1 MASAASQRGR
11 IIDKEELRQWM
22 AGRDNPDVQSY
33 VAKELQEGKGTV
45 GLSAG
50 AMKFVAKNET
60 PAQRMRSLTG
70 WGEEPEPAAIAG
82 LRNTSLPKGY
92 VYMGAAETTT
102 PRTSSRSVND
112 GFASKPGQTTY
123 TSIALP
129 RDAIAGSAAAPVA
142 AQDEEPKQLEP
153 GPGLIAAREAYD
165 RANQYQR
172 DSGSKAFSPDLSL
185 TGGALLND
193 IYRSG
198 AEGAD
203 KFENETVQRFTAGAN
218 LAGQEVAYA
227 ARQAIANLPQGLKI
241 PEPTNMFPET
251 GPAADK
257 IAEKGLFAWL
267 SNQKRMG

>member
-11 IIDKEELRQWM
+11 IIEEEELRQWM
-22 AGRDNPDVQSY
+22 AGRDNPDVHSY
-33 VAKELQEGKGTV
+33 VAKELQEGKGEV

-82 LRNTSLPKGY
+82 LRNTSLPEGY
-92 VYMGAAETTT
+92 VYLGAAKTTT
-102 PRTSSRSVND
+102 PMTLSRYGG
-112 GFASKPGQTTY
+112 GFSSKPGKTTY
-123 TSIALP
+123 TPIALP
-129 RDAIAGSAAAPVA
+129 RDVFTGSAAAPAA
-142 AQDEEPKQLEP
+142 AQEEKKPLEP
-153 GPGLIAAREAYD
+153 GADLMAAREAYD

-198 AEGAD
+198 AEGVD
-203 KFENETVQRFTAGAN
+203 KFENKTVQRFTAGAN

-227 ARQAIANLPQGLKI
+227 ARQAIAGLPDDLKLSKY
-241 PEPTNMFPET
+241 PDMFPKT

-257 IAEKGLFAWL
+257 IAEKGLYTWL
-267 SNQKRMG
+267 SNQI

>member
-33 VAKELQEGKGTV
+33 VADQLGQGAA
-45 GLSAG
+45 LSAG

-92 VYMGAAETTT
+92 VYMGAAETKT
-102 PRTSSRSVND
+102 PRTSSRSVNG
-112 GFASKPGQTTY
+112 GFASRPGQTTY
-123 TSIALP
+123 TPIAVP
-129 RDAIAGSAAAPVA
+129 RDAIAGSAAAPAA
-142 AQDEEPKQLEP
+142 AQEEKKPLEP

-198 AEGAD
+198 AEGVD

-227 ARQAIANLPQGLKI
+227 ARQAIANLPDDLNL
-241 PEPTNMFPET
+241 PEYTSMFPET

>member
-11 IIDKEELRQWM
+11 IIEKEDLHRWM

-33 VAKELQEGKGTV
+33 VAKELQEGGGKV
-45 GLSAG
+45 GLSAE

-60 PAQRMRSLTG
+60 YEQRMRSLHRY
-70 WGEEPEPAAIAG
+70 WNWSVKPEPAANAG
-82 LRNTSLPKGY
+82 LRNTSLPEGY
-92 VYMGAAETTT
+92 VYIGAAATKT
-102 PRTSSRSVND
+102 PRISVRSRNAGLTST
-112 GFASKPGQTTY
+112 PGRTTY
-123 TSIALP
+123 TPIVLP
-129 RDAIAGSAAAPVA
+129 RDVFTGSAAAPAA
-142 AQDEEPKQLEP
+142 AQEEKKPLEP
-153 GPGLIAAREAYD
+153 GADLMAAREAYD

-198 AEGAD
+198 AEGVD
-203 KFENETVQRFTAGAN
+203 KFENKTVQRFTAGAN

-227 ARQAIANLPQGLKI
+227 ARQAIAGLPDDLKL
-241 PEPTNMFPET
+241 PKYTDMFPKT

-257 IAEKGLFAWL
+257 IAEKGLYAWL
-267 SNQKRMG
+267 SNQI

>member
-33 VAKELQEGKGTV
+33 VADHLGQGAA
-45 GLSAG
+45 LSAG

-82 LRNTSLPKGY
+82 LRNTSLPEGY
-92 VYMGAAETTT
+92 VYMGAAKTTT
-102 PRTSSRSVND
+102 PRTSSRSVNG
-112 GFASKPGQTTY
+112 GFASTPGQTTY
-123 TSIALP
+123 TPIALP

-142 AQDEEPKQLEP
+142 AQEEKKPLEP
-153 GPGLIAAREAYD
+153 GADLMAAREAYD
-165 RANQYQR
+165 RASAYKEQGGSAIYQ
-172 DSGSKAFSPDLSL
+172 PDLTK
-185 TGGALLND
+185 TGGDLFSE
-193 IYRSG
+193 I
-198 AEGAD
+198 
-203 KFENETVQRFTAGAN
+203 QAGAQSQQEHYDKRFLPELKAAAN
-218 LAGQEVAYA
+218 LGAQEVGYA
-227 ARQAIANLPQGLKI
+227 ARQAIAGLPDDLTL
-241 PEPTNMFPET
+241 PEYTNVSPES
-251 GPAADK
+251 GAGADK

>member
-11 IIDKEELRQWM
+11 IIDKEELRQRM

-33 VAKELQEGKGTV
+33 VADQLGQGAA
-45 GLSAG
+45 LSAG

-102 PRTSSRSVND
+102 PRTSSRTRNG
-112 GFASKPGQTTY
+112 GFASTPEQTTY
-123 TSIALP
+123 TPIALP
-129 RDAIAGSAAAPVA
+129 RDAIAGSAAAPAA
-142 AQDEEPKQLEP
+142 AQEEKKPLEP
-153 GPGLIAAREAYD
+153 GADLMAAREAYD

-227 ARQAIANLPQGLKI
+227 ARQAIAGLPDDLNLP
-241 PEPTNMFPET
+241 EYTSMFPET

-257 IAEKGLFAWL
+257 IAEKGLYAWL